1 MPKFNMNWIYAL
13 VIISLAVAF
22 FATGKDG
29 GLGNTSVSVKKDYT
43 QFVEY
48 VNKGWASHVVV
59 NKNESTLKMYVRPE
73 HINDIFKAHVKQ
85 TGPEPYVVVEIGS
98 VDNLETMLN
107 QAIKTKKITGFSYN
121 NEKGNVFTDILLSLL
136 PWVLLIAFWMW
147 MMRRMCGGG
156 GGAGGIFNVGKSKAK
171 L

>member
-13 VIISLAVAF
+13 VIISLAVVF
-22 FATGKDG
+22 FATDKDG

-85 TGPEPYVVVEIGS
+85 TAPSP
-98 VDNLETMLN
+98 T
-107 QAIKTKKITGFSYN
+107 
-121 NEKGNVFTDILLSLL
+121 
-136 PWVLLIAFWMW
+136 W
-147 MMRRMCGGG
+147 
-156 GGAGGIFNVGKSKAK
+156 
-171 L
+171 

>member
-73 HINDIFKAHVKQ
+73 HINDIFR
-85 TGPEPYVVVEIGS
+85 P
-98 VDNLETMLN
+98 M
-107 QAIKTKKITGFSYN
+107 
-121 NEKGNVFTDILLSLL
+121 
-136 PWVLLIAFWMW
+136 
-147 MMRRMCGGG
+147 
-156 GGAGGIFNVGKSKAK
+156 
-171 L
+171 

>member
-48 VNKGWASHVVV
+48 VNKG
-59 NKNESTLKMYVRPE
+59 
-73 HINDIFKAHVKQ
+73 
-85 TGPEPYVVVEIGS
+85 
-98 VDNLETMLN
+98 
-107 QAIKTKKITGFSYN
+107 
-121 NEKGNVFTDILLSLL
+121 
-136 PWVLLIAFWMW
+136 
-147 MMRRMCGGG
+147 
-156 GGAGGIFNVGKSKAK
+156 
-171 L
+171 